1 MLKGQGKIKNTKGSF
16 LPEDYLARKAERRTN
31 IFAVT
36 MFTVVMFGVIGAFFV
51 TNRQWHDVHLH
62 QRTVN
67 VQFAQAAENI
77 KQLEELEQQK
87 AELLEKA
94 DLTTALVE
102 PINRSVLLAEL
113 INRAPARTTILEII
127 LDSKRL
133 DRAIQRRTAQKETG
147 ESLTK
152 KSSKS
157 KNSKKNEEQLP
168 VILAPRYES
177 TIAIIGV
184 VPRNTDVARYLAAL
198 QRCELLTSVELIQT
212 EITTIRER
220 EVFKFRIEAGIN
232 PNSDASRIE
241 PILRKRMSRD
251 QIMAIDNPD
260 GDFFSSFEGGFNF
273 ETVTVPTEEDPL

>member
-1 MLKGQGKIKNTKGSF
+1 MLKGQGKNKGGKGSF

-31 IFAVT
+31 IFAIT

-102 PINRSVLLAEL
+102 PINRSVLLAEI
-113 INRAPARTTILEII
+113 INRAPARTTILEIN

-133 DRAIQRRTAQKETG
+133 DRAIQRRTVQEKPG

-152 KSSKS
+152 RSTRSR
-157 KNSKKNEEQLP
+157 NRNETQEVP

-177 TIAIIGV
+177 TLAIIGI

-198 QRCELLTSVELIQT
+198 QRCELLMNVELIQT
-212 EITTIRER
+212 EKTTIRER
-220 EVFKFRIEAGIN
+220 EVFRFRIEAGIN

-241 PILRKRMSRD
+241 PILRKRMSSE

-260 GDFFSSFEGGFNF
+260 GDFFRSFEGGFDF
-273 ETVTVPTEEDPL
+273 ETVTVPIMEDPL

>member
-1 MLKGQGKIKNTKGSF
+1 MLKGQGKPKNTKGSF
-16 LPEDYLARKAERRTN
+16 LPEDYLARKAE
-31 IFAVT
+31 
-36 MFTVVMFGVIGAFFV
+36 
-51 TNRQWHDVHLH
+51 LH

-102 PINRSVLLAEL
+102 HINRSVLLAEI
-113 INRAPARTTILEII
+113 INRAPARTTILEIL

-133 DRAIQRRTAQKETG
+133 DRAILKRTAKQDAG

-152 KSSKS
+152 KTSKS
-157 KNSKKNEEQLP
+157 KNKKDEDATP
-168 VILAPRYES
+168 VVLAPRYES

-198 QRCELLTSVELIQT
+198 QRCELLIRVELIQT
-212 EITTIRER
+212 EMTTIRER
-220 EVFKFRIEAGIN
+220 EMFKFRIEAGIN

-241 PILRKRMSRD
+241 PLLRKRMSRE
-251 QIMAIDNPD
+251 QIMAIDEPD
-260 GDFFSSFEGGFNF
+260 GDFFNSFEGGFNF

>member
-1 MLKGQGKIKNTKGSF
+1 MLKGQGKAKNTKGSF

-87 AELLEKA
+87 ADLLEKA

-102 PINRSVLLAEL
+102 PINRSVLLAEI
-113 INRAPARTTILEII
+113 INRAPARTTILEIL

-133 DRAIQRRTAQKETG
+133 DRAIQKRSVKQDAG

-157 KNSKKNEEQLP
+157 KNKKDEDAAP

-198 QRCELLTSVELIQT
+198 QRCELLTKVELIQT

-241 PILRKRMSRD
+241 PLLRKRMSRE
-251 QIMAIDNPD
+251 QIMAIDDPD
-260 GDFFSSFEGGFNF
+260 GDFFNSFEGGFNF

>member
-1 MLKGQGKIKNTKGSF
+1 MLKMPGKTGGSKGSF

-31 IFAVT
+31 IFAIT

-87 AELLEKA
+87 ADLLEKA

-102 PINRSVLLAEL
+102 PINRSVLLSEI
-113 INRAPARTTILEII
+113 INRAPARTTILEIE
-127 LDSKRL
+127 LESKRL
-133 DRAIQRRTAQKETG
+133 DRAIQRRSVKEETG
-147 ESLTK
+147 DSLTK
-152 KSSKS
+152 KSARSRNQK
-157 KNSKKNEEQLP
+157 ETDEQP

-177 TIAIIGV
+177 TLIIVGV

-198 QRCELLTSVELIQT
+198 QRCELLRNVELIETQT
-212 EITTIRER
+212 TMMRER
-220 EVFKFRIEAGIN
+220 EVFRFRIQAGIN
-232 PNSDASRIE
+232 PDSDASRIE
-241 PILRKRMSRD
+241 PILRKRMSQD
-251 QIMAIDNPD
+251 QIMAIENPD

>member
-1 MLKGQGKIKNTKGSF
+1 MLKGQGKHKGGKGSF
-16 LPEDYLARKAERRTN
+16 LPEDYLAKKAERRTN
-31 IFAVT
+31 IFAIT

-102 PINRSVLLAEL
+102 PINRSVLLAEI
-113 INRAPARTTILEII
+113 INRAPARTTILEIN

-133 DRAIQRRTAQKETG
+133 DRAIQRRTVQEKPA
-147 ESLTK
+147 ESLTRR
-152 KSSKS
+152 STRSR
-157 KNSKKNEEQLP
+157 NRNETEEVP

-177 TIAIIGV
+177 TLTIIGI

-198 QRCELLTSVELIQT
+198 QRCELLMNVELIQT
-212 EITTIRER
+212 EKTTIRER
-220 EVFKFRIEAGIN
+220 EVFRFRIEAGIN

-241 PILRKRMSRD
+241 PILRKRMSRE

-260 GDFFSSFEGGFNF
+260 GDFFRSFEGGFDF
-273 ETVTVPTEEDPL
+273 ETVTVPIQEDPL

>member
-1 MLKGQGKIKNTKGSF
+1 MLKRQPKSGGSKGSF
-16 LPEDYLARKAERRTN
+16 LPEDYLARKSERRTN

-51 TNRQWHDVHLH
+51 TNRQWNDVHLH

-77 KQLEELEQQK
+77 KQLEELEEQK

-94 DLTTALVE
+94 DLTTTLVE
-102 PINRSVLLAEL
+102 PINRSVLLAEI
-113 INRAPARTTILEII
+113 INRAPARTTILEIE
-127 LDSKRL
+127 LESKRL
-133 DRAIQRRTAQKETG
+133 DRAIPRRTSRDNAG
-147 ESLTK
+147 DSLTK
-152 KSSKS
+152 KSAKS
-157 KNSKKNEEQLP
+157 KNRKKDEEEAP

-177 TIAIIGV
+177 TIAIVGV

-198 QRCELLTSVELIQT
+198 QRCELLRNVEMIQT
-212 EITTIRER
+212 EKTTIRER
-220 EVFKFRIEAGIN
+220 EVFKFRIEAGLN

-241 PILRKRMSRD
+241 PLLRKRMSQD
-251 QIMAIDNPD
+251 QIMAIENPD
-260 GDFFSSFEGGFNF
+260 GDFFNSLEGGFSF